1 MFFNALVGTD
11 EAAAMATTAATAEWG
26 LCVSLKWWQHS
37 SCPTTAAAAATTAPL
52 HVPTHR
58 PSPPTL
64 GLHGI

>member
-26 LCVSLKWWQHS
+26 LCVPLRWWQRS
-37 SCPTTAAAAATTAPL
+37 SCPTTAAATAAPL

-58 PSPPTL
+58 PSP